1 MGPIRHAF
9 TAAALWAAAW
19 PVLAQTIPAF
29 PGAEGAGATAVGGRG
44 GDVYFVTSLAD
55 TNTLG
60 TLRHGI
66 STAPASG
73 RTILFRTGGTIN
85 LQSNLDVNKPKVTI
99 AGQSAPGGGITLAL
113 RQTQVSNV
121 SDVVIRN
128 LRFRP
133 GNSVTLASGTANPY
147 EPDALH
153 VEGVNRVMIDHV
165 SASWSVDE
173 VLSVT
178 NSTNTTVQWSSI
190 TEALRSAGH
199 SKGNHGYGALISGDV
214 ISYHHNYLAHNDSRN
229 PRPGLSVSGNYVTGT
244 INFDYR
250 NNVNY
255 NWGGENGY
263 NGDEAGV
270 MNMNYVGNYSV
281 AGPSTS
287 SSKTGRAFLVGLTD
301 TRLFLSGNKIDSNRD
316 LVLNGTDT
324 GWAMIATSTSTNP
337 TKPTAPVGNTTFV
350 STQTADAAYA
360 SVMAHAG
367 ATYWAR
373 DAIDTRV
380 FSHPATMG
388 GGLINS
394 GTQVGGY
401 PTLAAGTPPTDTD
414 ADGMP
419 DAWETALGL
428 NPAVANNNADF
439 DADGYTDLEEY
450 LNELAAWPAPLPAV
464 LTTGSS
470 VRYAAWSNWDTRWQP
485 SRFDTAQIASGT
497 AVVDAV
503 GQDAGTVQ
511 VGGTAAGPVPT
522 LSITSGGLRVANN
535 LVVGSSTAAAR
546 LNVSGGLL
554 TVGGTVTTGSAPN
567 GVVTVTGG
575 TLTAATVVLGPGTSG
590 LGGGTLRAALMQ
602 AGGSGTAARTFTW
615 TGGTIQNRDA
625 ATDLTISGSGG
636 LAVAVSGTAAKTLA
650 VDDGRTL
657 TLAARITGTGG
668 MTKTGGGTLVLSGSN
683 TGFSGGFT
691 LAGGTVVL
699 GNNLALGASGTLTMQ
714 PLVSSSVV
722 LQAGP
727 AVSRIS
733 NPAVLGNNT
742 SVAVF
747 TGTNGV
753 VFDGGMQL
761 SGGSRTVHNALA
773 GRTLEFSGTTVLGL
787 PGASVPR
794 NLTVS
799 GSGTTLFSGRVVNGG
814 TGGGAGLVVNTTGT
828 TILANANT
836 FSGTTTIA
844 RGTLRLAHPQAAA
857 ATLVSPVTGGTVVL
871 GAGLQA
877 TVGGLRTSGGGLVD
891 VGNGLLTVADGLGVT
906 DLLAALAA
914 GRGDGSWNGT
924 SGIRSSA
931 AAASGG
937 DRTIGWLDNG
947 DGSLT
952 FGFAA
957 GGDTN
962 LDWQVDILDAGN
974 FLAGGRFDTGLPA
987 SWNQGDFTSDGL
999 VDILDGANFLSAGLF
1014 DAGVYAGAAGQAAAG
1029 GASGSVAAV
1038 PEPATI
1044 TLLVAGLLAAVATP
1058 RWRRR
1063 APLP

>member
-914 GRGDGSWNGT
+914 GRGE
-924 SGIRSSA
+924 

>member
-1 MGPIRHAF
+1 MGPTRRAL
-9 TAAALWAAAW
+9 TAAALWAVAW
-19 PVLAQTIPAF
+19 PGLGQTIPAF
-29 PGAEGAGATAVGGRG
+29 PGAEGAGAAATGGRG

-55 TNTLG
+55 TNTAG
-60 TLRHGI
+60 TLRYGI
-66 STAPASG
+66 STAPTSG
-73 RTILFRTGGTIN
+73 RTILFRTGGTIY
-85 LQSNLDVNKPKVTI
+85 LQSNLDVNKPKITI
-99 AGQSAPGGGITLAL
+99 AGQSAPGGGITLAY
-113 RQTQVSNV
+113 RQTQVSSV
-121 SDVVIRN
+121 SDIVIRN
-128 LRFRP
+128 LRLRP
-133 GNSVTLASGTANPY
+133 GNSVTLASGTASPY

-178 NSTNTTVQWSSI
+178 NSTNTTVQWSGI
-190 TEALRSAGH
+190 TEALRNAGH
-199 SKGNHGYGALISGDV
+199 SKGAHGYGSLISGDV
-214 ISYHHNYLAHNDSRN
+214 ITYHHNYYAHNDSRN

-244 INFDYR
+244 INFDFR

-255 NWGGENGY
+255 DWGNENGY

-281 AGPSTS
+281 AGPNTS

-301 TRLFLSGNKIDSNRD
+301 TRLYLSGNKIDSNRD

-324 GWAMIATSTSTNP
+324 GWSMIATSTSTNP
-337 TKPTAPVGNTTFV
+337 TKPAAPVGNTTSV
-350 STQTADAAYA
+350 STQTADAAYS
-360 SVMAHAG
+360 SVLAYAG

-373 DAIDTRV
+373 DSIDTRV
-380 FSHPATMG
+380 FGEPATMG
-388 GGLINS
+388 GKIIDS

-401 PTLAAGTPPTDTD
+401 PTLAAGTAPTDTD

-497 AVVDAV
+497 AVVDAI

-511 VGGTAAGPVPT
+511 IGGTAAGPVPT
-522 LSITSGGLRVANN
+522 LSIASGGLRVANQ

-546 LNVSGGLL
+546 LNVGGGLL
-554 TVGGTVTTGSAPN
+554 TVGGTVTTGSSAN
-567 GVVTVTGG
+567 AVVTMTGG
-575 TLTAATVVLGPGTSG
+575 TLTAAAVVLGPGTSS
-590 LGGGTLRAALMQ
+590 LDGGILRAALVQ
-602 AGGSGTAARTFTW
+602 AGGSGTAARTLTW

-625 ATDLTISGSGG
+625 ATDLTISSSGG
-636 LAVAVSGTAAKTLA
+636 LAVAVSGTATKTLA
-650 VDDGRTL
+650 VDDGRTV

-668 MTKTGGGTLVLSGSN
+668 LTKTGGGTLVLSGSN
-683 TGFSGGFT
+683 SGFSGGFT
-691 LAGGTVVL
+691 LTGGTTVV
-699 GNNLALGASGTLTMQ
+699 GNNLALGSSGTLTLQ
-714 PLVSSSVV
+714 PLVSSSIV

-727 AVSRIS
+727 AVSRIA
-733 NPAVLGNNT
+733 NPVVLGNNT
-742 SVAVF
+742 SAAVF
-747 TGTNGV
+747 TGTTGV
-753 VFDGGMQL
+753 VFAGGMQL

-787 PGASVPR
+787 PAASVPR
-794 NLTVS
+794 TLTVS
-799 GSGTTLFSGRVVNGG
+799 GSGTTLFSGPLVNGG
-814 TGGGAGLVVNTTGT
+814 TGGNAGLVVNTTGT
-828 TILANANT
+828 AILAAANT
-836 FSGTTTIA
+836 FSGTTTVV

-857 ATLVSPVTGGTVVL
+857 VSVVSPVAGGTVTLVP
-871 GAGLQA
+871 GLQA
-877 TVGGLRTSGGGLVD
+877 TVGGLRPNGGGLVD
-891 VGNGLLTVADGLGVT
+891 VGNGMLTVTNGLGVT
-906 DLLAALAA
+906 DLLAALDA

-931 AAASGG
+931 AATSGG

-947 DGSLT
+947 DGSVT
-952 FGFAA
+952 VGFAA
-957 GGDTN
+957 AGDTN

-974 FLAGGRFDTGLPA
+974 FLASGRFDTGLPA
-987 SWNQGDFTSDGL
+987 SWNEGDFTSDGL

-1014 DAGVYAGAAGQAAAG
+1014 DAGVYAGGAGQAAAG
-1029 GASGSVAAV
+1029 GSGPVAAV
-1038 PEPATI
+1038 PEPAAV
-1044 TLLVAGLLAAVATP
+1044 TLLVAGSLAAAAMP
-1058 RWRRR
+1058 RRR
-1063 APLP
+1063 RSARLC